1 MQKVGS
7 QEIPGITGKFG
18 LGVQNGAG
26 QRLAEFC
33 HENSLVIA
41 NPSSNNTR
49 DDSTHGHHQMVN
61 TKIRLSIF
69 FVAEDGEALYS
80 QQKRLGADC
89 GSCHEPLIAEFRLKL
104 KKVGK
109 TTRPFR
115 YDLNEISY
123 SVSDNSFK
131 GLDLIEYLK
140 NYELRFLTLYRRR

>member
-49 DDSTHGHHQMVN
+49 EGSTHEYHQMVT
-61 TKIRLSIF
+61 TKIRLIIF
-69 FVAEDGEALYS
+69 FAAEYGEALYS
-80 QQKRLGADC
+80 FFVPA
-89 GSCHEPLIAEFRLKL
+89 
-104 KKVGK
+104 
-109 TTRPFR
+109 
-115 YDLNEISY
+115 
-123 SVSDNSFK
+123 
-131 GLDLIEYLK
+131 K
-140 NYELRFLTLYRRR
+140 NNTWS